1 MTSKVSPGQ
10 PEGAFL
16 RLLRTVANIAVLF
29 GSAWSVRFTLQ
40 AGHRS
45 PSRFL
50 MALFVIWVSCPFL
63 ALVFAIF
70 NSQDWS
76 ILSRAM
82 VYSVVLILSLPGL
95 IAGIGLLKFRPWARI
110 LGIVIS
116 ALDLMS
122 VPIGTAIGIYGLWVL
137 LSNETEALFRNASAY
152 VTPTGPL

>member
-82 VYSVVLILSLPGL
+82 VYSVVLILSLGSL
-95 IAGIGLLKFRPWARI
+95 A
-110 LGIVIS
+110 
-116 ALDLMS
+116 
-122 VPIGTAIGIYGLWVL
+122 IYGRVALGPPRAKPAFVFLVVPALSWLVL
-137 LSNETEALFRNASAY
+137 AATVSAA
-152 VTPTGPL
+152 TLISRRRSFPRDPG